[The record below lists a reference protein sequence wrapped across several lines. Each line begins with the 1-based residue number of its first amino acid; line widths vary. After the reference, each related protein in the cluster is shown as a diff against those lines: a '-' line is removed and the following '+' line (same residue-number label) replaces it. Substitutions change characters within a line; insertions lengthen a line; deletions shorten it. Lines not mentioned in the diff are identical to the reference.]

1 MLCFTLNDVN
11 YSQIPSS
18 PISIFSKKQQYALLL
33 GKREYYLSGGGGDE
47 IFNLRK
53 FHSSFNFII

>member
-33 GKREYYLSGGGGDE
+33 GKREYYLSGGGGM
-47 IFNLRK
+47 K
-53 FHSSFNFII
+53 FLI